1 MEEIRGKYD
10 PSWLILGANDSSK
23 EKWGP
28 LQEVRRIN
36 AELREMAS
44 LFFDEVYTSFIL
56 PYFLLYISIFHF
68 KRKREKLK

>member
-36 AELREMAS
+36 AELSKRNGIP
-44 LFFDEVYTSFIL
+44 LF
-56 PYFLLYISIFHF
+56 
-68 KRKREKLK
+68 